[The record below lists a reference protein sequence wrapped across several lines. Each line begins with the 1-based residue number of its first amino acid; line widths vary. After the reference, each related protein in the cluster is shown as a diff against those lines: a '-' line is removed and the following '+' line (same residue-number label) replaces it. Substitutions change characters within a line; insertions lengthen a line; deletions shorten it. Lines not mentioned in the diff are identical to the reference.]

1 MDKTNSVRPEVV
13 DGGSVQS
20 NEHSAYSGHS
30 ARDSIE
36 YVIHDPIS
44 SGFLFAYCEAHYCSE
59 NIRFVMEID
68 KFRDYFSLD
77 VAVFGTQTYRQIDRT
92 VGLAVGELVSS
103 DEMERE
109 FESSLNSGS
118 VIPATSW
125 PSKKVDRFAVLQ
137 MIKMI
142 WDTFLAK
149 NSPSWICIPS
159 RTLYNTIQRIK
170 MLHIYGREAFSEALI
185 DPIKTLH
192 RDIYPRFLH
201 SEHHAQLVRHAS
213 NINEKVAA
221 SSLRLPSP
229 NHTALLKYSVD
240 DLERGDIRFTLRDLV
255 EDRVLYNEFMKYLVV
270 IVSAENL
277 KCVRS
282 INIFKEKFASADP
295 RDRAAAVE
303 QVWTTYKYFVAVN
316 APYEV
321 SMSHLRRKELMREL
335 ANPNLNT
342 FHRVEK
348 SALSALKVHFHT
360 FAATKEYANLAS
372 VVLARSRH
380 SNRGASRRNGGLN
393 GADSGYGYGDEGGA
407 GEVGGWRMSGCFGL

>member
-1 MDKTNSVRPEVV
+1 
-13 DGGSVQS
+13 
-20 NEHSAYSGHS
+20 
-30 ARDSIE
+30 
-36 YVIHDPIS
+36 
-44 SGFLFAYCEAHYCSE
+44 
-59 NIRFVMEID
+59 MEID

-77 VAVFGTQTYRQIDRT
+77 MAVFGTQTYRHIDKT
-92 VGLAVGELVSS
+92 VGLGLGELVSS

-118 VIPATSW
+118 VIPAMSW

-159 RTLYNTIQRIK
+159 RTLHNTIQRIK
-170 MLHIYGREAFSEALI
+170 MLHVYGREAFSEALI

-213 NINEKVAA
+213 NINEKIAA
-221 SSLRLPSP
+221 NTLKLSSPA
-229 NHTALLKYSVD
+229 HTVLSKYSLD
-240 DLERGDIRFTLRDLV
+240 DLERGDIRFTLRDLI
-255 EDRVLYNEFMKYLVV
+255 EDKILYNEFMKYLIV

-282 INIFKEKFASADP
+282 INIFKEKFSSDDP
-295 RDRAAAVE
+295 RDRMAAVE
-303 QVWTTYKYFVAVN
+303 QVWITYKYFVAVN

-335 ANPNLNT
+335 ANPNVHT

-348 SALSALKVHFHT
+348 SALSALKVHFNT

-372 VVLARSRH
+372 VVLARKKHFRSSSINSGSRE
-380 SNRGASRRNGGLN
+380 
-393 GADSGYGYGDEGGA
+393 SGRESGEHAYAYDDGDLGA
-407 GEVGGWRMSGCFGL
+407 GSNWRMGGCFGL